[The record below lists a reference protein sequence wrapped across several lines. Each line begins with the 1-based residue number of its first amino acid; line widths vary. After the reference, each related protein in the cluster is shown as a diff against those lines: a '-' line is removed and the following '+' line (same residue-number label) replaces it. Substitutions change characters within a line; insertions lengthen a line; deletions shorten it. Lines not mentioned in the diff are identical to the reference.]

1 MGKSM
6 NDSTSMMEQSKNEK
20 RDIFGKY
27 LTITILLEY
36 RKLQKN
42 QKKMW
47 KILIFNLI
55 IKLYMNKWK
64 KCGIL
69 KISL

>member
-27 LTITILLEY
+27 STITILLEY
-36 RKLQKN
+36 RKLQKKI
-42 QKKMW
+42 KKNV
-47 KILIFNLI
+47 KNFNF
-55 IKLYMNKWK
+55 
-64 KCGIL
+64 
-69 KISL
+69 

>member
-27 LTITILLEY
+27 STITILLEY
-36 RKLQKN
+36 RKLQKKN
-42 QKKMW
+42 QKKCE
-47 KILIFNLI
+47 KF
-55 IKLYMNKWK
+55 
-64 KCGIL
+64 
-69 KISL
+69 